1 MHQNPSD
8 QDIFKLI
15 HRFEDEL
22 EEQEVDPSKRSWEVP
37 HLVMKALGYK
47 NFILGVPSI
56 SDHLFERV
64 RGIHQ
69 TFYRPKDIGV
79 GGLHGG
85 VFMFR
90 GIATWIYIPI
100 AYGTCAVNSLDLSD
114 LSDNQKIW
122 LQGRSKDFDSY
133 NSTFHD
139 LFDFAGAIGN
149 LEGYERPPE
158 ASMSLLRLAAFHHQA
173 AAATLCSAFD
183 VRGCVQSSILA
194 TEIAMKA
201 SILSRIDNMDEIK
214 NKYGH
219 NLHKLLG
226 KFMEYFPKA
235 NIDRMMDVIQS
246 FPKFVEN
253 RYSQDQPTR
262 REAGRIAMEAQF
274 ISGEVARAL
283 TGGSIKDSVVKKD
296 LE

>member
-1 MHQNPSD
+1 MNPIPSD
-8 QDIFKLI
+8 EDIFKLI

-22 EEQEVDPSKRSWEVP
+22 EEQKVDPSKRSWEVP
-37 HLVMKALGYK
+37 HLVMKALGYED
-47 NFILGVPSI
+47 FVLGVPSI
-56 SDHLFERV
+56 SDRLFERV

-100 AYGTCAVNSLDLSD
+100 IFGTCAVNSLDLCD
-114 LSDNQKIW
+114 LSENQKIW
-122 LQGRSKDFDSY
+122 LQGRSTDFDMY

-149 LEGYERPPE
+149 LEGYDRPPE

-194 TEIAMKA
+194 TEMAMKA
-201 SILSRIDNMDEIK
+201 SILSKGVNMDEIK
-214 NKYGH
+214 NKYRH
-219 NLHKLLG
+219 NLQKLLG
-226 KFMEYFPKA
+226 KFIEYFPNA
-235 NIDRMMDVIQS
+235 NISRMSESIKS
-246 FPKFVEN
+246 FPQFVEN

-283 TGGSIKDSVVKKD
+283 TSGSVKYSVVKKRP
-296 LE
+296 